1 MMILIYVSALLHG
14 SQFQNTARRGMK
26 NKISLVSNVNRQ
38 IILALPKRE
47 KMATYREIA
56 RVNNLDI
63 SCGVEKAVERVI
75 FALDA
80 KHIKYYAPDA
90 TIGVIKGFIERG
102 LL

>member
-1 MMILIYVSALLHG
+1 MSA
-14 SQFQNTARRGMK
+14 A
-26 NKISLVSNVNRQ
+26 VNRK

-56 RVNNLDI
+56 RVNNLCI
-63 SCGVEKAVERVI
+63 SCGIEEAVERVI
-75 FALDA
+75 FAPDA

-90 TIGVIKGFIERG
+90 TIRVIKAFIERG